1 VEASAFQQPQG
12 LARLPRTIG
21 LLRLRSDEQ
30 LLALFRAGNDD
41 AFGVLHDRYSQ
52 RLFAYVRQMLASLS
66 RQDAEDVLQDVFVRA
81 YGALRADTREMN
93 VRAWLY
99 RVAHNRCIDHL
110 RRPVPP
116 AAEIYEV
123 SRRPLHD
130 PTEEA
135 QRREDLSR
143 LVEDIA
149 RLPEQQRSALLMREL
164 DGLSYADLATALD
177 VTVPAIK
184 SLLVRARMGLVDA
197 AEAREADCGQIR
209 DDLLDAYDRG
219 VKAPGRARRHLRT
232 CDGCTEYR
240 SALRGMQR
248 SFAALSPVTLGPLA
262 LSAQLLGIGGGGAA
276 AGGGGAVVATATAG
290 KVAAVV
296 CTAAITAGGAVEAK
310 HIVERQVHQ
319 APAALVAPAPVRSAP
334 AAAAAMAEPLSRPGR
349 PAGTL
354 QAVLE
359 RPVAADVPA
368 PAPDEGAAPA
378 PAESGAPAPGAG
390 VTDAA
395 SGGTLAPD
403 SFADDDTTVTPSDA
417 APDDVTAGGETGTP
431 TADAGHG
438 AGVAENPSGP
448 GEGSGAEAEAAAGG
462 PEPIAPPAG

>member
-1 VEASAFQQPQG
+1 VEASAAQQPQG
-12 LARLPRTIG
+12 LTRLPRTLG

-30 LLALFRAGNDD
+30 LLAYFRAGNDD
-41 AFGVLHDRYSQ
+41 AFGVLHDRYEQ
-52 RLFAYVRQMLASLS
+52 RLFAYVRQMLSSLS

-81 YGALRADTREMN
+81 FGALRADEREMN

-123 SRRPLHD
+123 SRSPLHD

-177 VTVPAIK
+177 VTVPAVK

-209 DDLLDAYDRG
+209 ADLLDAYDRG
-219 VKAPGRARRHLRT
+219 VKAPGRARRHMRT
-232 CDGCTEYR
+232 CDSCTEYR
-240 SALRGMQR
+240 AALRGMQR
-248 SFAALSPVTLGPLA
+248 SFAALSPITLGPLA
-262 LSAQLLGIGGGGAA
+262 LGAQLLGIGGGGAA

-290 KVAAVV
+290 KVAVVV
-296 CTAAITAGGAVEAK
+296 CTAAITAGGAVEAR
-310 HIVERQVHQ
+310 HIVERHVHP
-319 APAALVAPAPVRSAP
+319 APVAVVAPAPVRSAS
-334 AAAAAMAEPLSRPGR
+334 ASAIAEPLSRPGR

-354 QAVLE
+354 RAVLE
-359 RPVAADVPA
+359 RPVAVDVPA
-368 PAPDEGAAPA
+368 SAPDEHAAPA
-378 PAESGAPAPGAG
+378 PAEGDAPAPAAG
-390 VTDAA
+390 VDEAA

-403 SFADDDTTVTPSDA
+403 GIADVVTPSDVA
-417 APDDVTAGGETGTP
+417 AGDDAPAGDETGTP
-431 TADAGHG
+431 AAG
-438 AGVAENPSGP
+438 AGDAAGGSASGP

-462 PEPIAPPAG
+462 AAPIAPPAG